1 MGIFKNRRYY
11 IDKVLSVPVYIK
23 IVGILFLAVVI
34 IEFATVI
41 SIYLIFYKQEYLRLK
56 KSGEAAGKII
66 SYKIEDYIEAGNIA
80 GLKKLLYYTVSKSTL
95 LNYVIVRNEKGKVI
109 VFVSKKGL
117 KSLGK
122 KHRRAGYVLN
132 YINKNV
138 IDLKFN
144 ILNDDESGKNGPV
157 GANIGTLQLGVSS
170 DTFHYFLKITVTL
183 VIFILIPLVALI
195 IIFLWWMSKTVLRP
209 LSDLQE
215 ASESAKHGNYD
226 ITVKIPKFSDEKLA
240 GLINGFNNMILAFRK
255 TENKWQTK
263 DLRRKEFIE
272 EIIKAQELERKKL
285 SRELHDEMEQFLVYI
300 NMKFKVLEKLYGM
313 GRGNQDIE
321 EMRSYIAKEFD
332 NIKNITK
339 ELRPGVLYEL
349 GLYKAIMQYAEEIK
363 FNHGIGVEI
372 FTAGMQEFKAD
383 EYTEINIYRIF
394 QETFSNIIRHSD
406 ATAVKIAINFEN
418 CIFSSIIEDNGK
430 GFKPDKADKN
440 KNENFGI
447 IGMKE
452 RAEIL
457 GGSLHIKTKA
467 GHGTTVSFNIPLDK
481 PDENTGK
488 T

>member
-1 MGIFKNRRYY
+1 MDIFKDRRYY
-11 IDKVLSVPVYIK
+11 INKLLSVPVYIK
-23 IVGILFLAVVI
+23 IIGIIFFAVI
-34 IEFATVI
+34 ILEFTTIV
-41 SIYLIFYKQEYLRLK
+41 SIYLIFYKSEYHRLK

-66 SYKIEDYIEAGNIA
+66 SYKIEDYMEAGNIA
-80 GLKKLLYYTVSKSTL
+80 GLKKLIYYTVSKSTL
-95 LNYVIVRNEKGKVI
+95 LDYVIVRDEKGKVI
-109 VFVSKKGL
+109 VFVSKKTL
-117 KSLGK
+117 KSLEK
-122 KHRRAGYVLN
+122 KVSSDYVLK
-132 YINKNV
+132 YFNKNT
-138 IDLKFN
+138 IGLKFN
-144 ILNDDESGKNGPV
+144 ILNDDESGKYGHV
-157 GANIGTLQLGVSS
+157 GAKIGTLQLGVSS
-170 DTFHYFLKITVTL
+170 DTFHYFLKITATL
-183 VIFILIPLVALI
+183 IIFVLIPLIALAV
-195 IIFLWWMSKTVLRP
+195 IFLWWMSKTVLKP
-209 LSDLQE
+209 LSELQE
-215 ASESAKHGNYD
+215 ASESAKRGNYD
-226 ITVKIPKFSDEKLA
+226 ITVKTPKFADEKLV
-240 GLINGFNNMILAFRK
+240 GLINGFNNMMLAFRK
-255 TENKWQTK
+255 TEDKWQTK

-272 EIIKAQELERKKL
+272 EVIKAQELERKKL

-313 GRGNQDIE
+313 GEENRDIE

-363 FNHGIGVEI
+363 FNHSIGVEI

-394 QETFSNIIRHSD
+394 QEAFSNIIRHSN

-418 CIFSSIIEDNGK
+418 CIFSAIIEDNGK

-457 GGSLHIKTKA
+457 GGSLHIRTKA
-467 GHGTTVSFNIPLDK
+467 GQGTTVSFNIPLDK
-481 PDENTGK
+481 PDENTGGA
-488 T
+488 

>member
-1 MGIFKNRRYY
+1 MDIFKDRRYY
-11 IDKVLSVPVYIK
+11 INKLLSVPVYIK
-23 IVGILFLAVVI
+23 IIGIIFFAVI
-34 IEFATVI
+34 ILEFTTIV
-41 SIYLIFYKQEYLRLK
+41 SIYLIFYKSEYHRLK

-66 SYKIEDYIEAGNIA
+66 SYKIEDYMEAGNIA
-80 GLKKLLYYTVSKSTL
+80 GLKKLIYYTVSKSTL
-95 LNYVIVRNEKGKVI
+95 LDYVIVRDEKGKVI
-109 VFVSKKGL
+109 VFVSKKTL
-117 KSLGK
+117 KSLEK
-122 KHRRAGYVLN
+122 KVSSDYVLK
-132 YINKNV
+132 YFNKNT
-138 IDLKFN
+138 IGLKLN
-144 ILNDDESGKNGPV
+144 ILNDDESGKYGHV
-157 GANIGTLQLGVSS
+157 GAKIGTIQLGVSS
-170 DTFHYFLKITVTL
+170 DTFHYFLKITATL
-183 VIFILIPLVALI
+183 IIFVLIPLIALAV
-195 IIFLWWMSKTVLRP
+195 IFLWWMSKTVLKP
-209 LSDLQE
+209 LSELQE
-215 ASESAKHGNYD
+215 ASESAKRGNYD
-226 ITVKIPKFSDEKLA
+226 ITVKTPKFADEKLV
-240 GLINGFNNMILAFRK
+240 GLINGFNNMMLAFRK
-255 TENKWQTK
+255 TEDKWQTK

-272 EIIKAQELERKKL
+272 EVIKAQELERKKL

-313 GRGNQDIE
+313 GEENRDIE

-363 FNHGIGVEI
+363 FNHDIGVEI

-394 QETFSNIIRHSD
+394 QEAFSNIIRHSN

-418 CIFSSIIEDNGK
+418 CIFSAIIEDNGK

-457 GGSLHIKTKA
+457 GGSLHIRTKA
-467 GHGTTVSFNIPLDK
+467 GQGTMVSFNIPLDK
-481 PDENTGK
+481 PDENTGGA
-488 T
+488 